1 MFFCTTLY
9 LRWSSVFL
17 FEGGERVA
25 LLNDEK
31 IDFEGTVLELLEKE
45 GINTENIVV
54 LVNGEIL
61 KRELWSERKIK
72 KEDYIEVV
80 SFVGGG

>member
-1 MFFCTTLY
+1 M
-9 LRWSSVFL
+9 
-17 FEGGERVA
+17 A

-45 GINTENIVV
+45 GINKENIVV
-54 LVNGEIL
+54 LVNSEIL

>member
-1 MFFCTTLY
+1 M
-9 LRWSSVFL
+9 
-17 FEGGERVA
+17 A